1 MLIRTNPFSL
11 VLALIQ
17 TQGDPM
23 PNQSKSYPIEEA
35 LRAQNALRKLA
46 GLAPEMFPVPSFVG
60 MISDEIETLRKQ
72 GHTDQ
77 EIAQTITASS
87 EINITAADIATH
99 YASPEDRHQPHE

>member
-1 MLIRTNPFSL
+1 
-11 VLALIQ
+11 
-17 TQGDPM
+17 M
-23 PNQSKSYPIEEA
+23 PNQVESKSYPIEEA
-35 LRAQNALRKLA
+35 LRAQNALRKIA

-77 EIAQTITASS
+77 EIAHTITASS
-87 EINITAADIATH
+87 RIDITATDITTH